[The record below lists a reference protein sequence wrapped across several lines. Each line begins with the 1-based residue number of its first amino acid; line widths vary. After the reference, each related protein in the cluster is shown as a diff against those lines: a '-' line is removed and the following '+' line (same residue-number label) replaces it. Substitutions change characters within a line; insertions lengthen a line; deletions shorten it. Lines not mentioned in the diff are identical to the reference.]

1 MRHKKHVHNVLH
13 TNNVRDT
20 QVCVI
25 KTYEECG
32 WGNDSSQEDYIT
44 KTILEAQKS
53 LDRLDT

>member
-1 MRHKKHVHNVLH
+1 MFCEAHKKHVHNVLH
-13 TNNVRDT
+13 TNNVHNT

-44 KTILEAQKS
+44 KTILEAQ
-53 LDRLDT
+53 